1 MQILHTVLYTF
12 PEAISWWSFPRI
24 LWPNVS
30 FRGDNVRKSSE
41 NPHKSNGGGEGG
53 VWTPRILSLDPL
65 LVTHLALAL
74 PYGVHTFIVFK
85 ELFREHGSVKSR

>member
-1 MQILHTVLYTF
+1 MLTCDPVIANLDVRQAVKTLTSQMG
-12 PEAISWWSFPRI
+12 EG
-24 LWPNVS
+24 
-30 FRGDNVRKSSE
+30 RG
-41 NPHKSNGGGEGG
+41 GG
-53 VWTPRILSLDPL
+53 VWTPGILSLDPL